1 MKLWIIYKEGIGFSK
16 LIAEMLQDRL
26 EDYIDVSVG
35 NAKKIEPTFLIE
47 EKLDYLII
55 GDTVSDVIPSLEI
68 QNWLLKYGEISN
80 KSNLIIKAISG
91 FYVTLADVLVEPS
104 WIEFLQSN
112 VNAEIFYPPILQLK
126 FNKAEL
132 VLEDGALGLVKDYT
146 NDFIDFLIN
155 NLKNKAKKKK
165 IEL

>member
-1 MKLWIIYKEGIGFSK
+1 
-16 LIAEMLQDRL
+16 MLQDRL

-35 NAKKIEPTFLIE
+35 NAKKINPAFLVE

-55 GDTVSDVIPSLEI
+55 GDNLSEVIPSLEI
-68 QNWLLKYGEISN
+68 QNWLIKNREVSK

-104 WIEFLQSN
+104 WIESLQSN
-112 VNAEIFYPPILQLK
+112 VNVEIFYPPILHLK

-132 VLEDGALGLVKDYT
+132 VLENGALGLVKDYT

-155 NLKNKAKKKK
+155 NVKNKAKNKK
-165 IEL
+165 

>member
-1 MKLWIIYKEGIGFSK
+1 
-16 LIAEMLQDRL
+16 MLQDRL

-35 NAKKIEPTFLIE
+35 NAKKIDPAFLVE

-55 GDTVSDVIPSLEI
+55 GDNLSEVIPSLEI

-112 VNAEIFYPPILQLK
+112 VNAEIFYPPILRLK

-146 NDFIDFLIN
+146 NDFIDFLII

-165 IEL
+165 IKL